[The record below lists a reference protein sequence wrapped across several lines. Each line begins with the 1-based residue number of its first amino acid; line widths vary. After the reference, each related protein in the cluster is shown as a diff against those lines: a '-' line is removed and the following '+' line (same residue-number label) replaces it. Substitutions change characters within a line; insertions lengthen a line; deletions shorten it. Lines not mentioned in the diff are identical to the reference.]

1 MLIDLLTD
9 ADCTCLRTLAITAH
23 RPCCATCTDH
33 LTKVVQTLYLVYI
46 PSNETGSPQTAH
58 LCILPSQLQ
67 PGFHCSYYP
76 RYCQHLLGNRLPRP
90 HLLPRLSR
98 PRDLSTV
105 GPLDTLNDILALV
118 FIYSLVGIFALL
130 LLTSLVY
137 FALLCLEPSSSEP

>member
-9 ADCTCLRTLAITAH
+9 ADCTCLWTLAITAH
-23 RPCCATCTDH
+23 RPCCAARMDH

-46 PSNETGSPQTAH
+46 PPNETGSPQTAH
-58 LCILPSQLQ
+58 LCNLPSQLQ

-76 RYCQHLLGNRLPRP
+76 RYRQHLLGNRLPRP

-98 PRDLSTV
+98 LQHLSSV
-105 GPLDTLNDILALV
+105 GLSDTLNDTLALV
-118 FIYSLVGIFALL
+118 FVYSLVGIFALL

-137 FALLCLEPSSSEP
+137 FALHCLEPPSPNP